1 MIKITNYTK
10 SEIVEIQY
18 GEDPTSYIYREED
31 HNKLTK
37 ELLRIMET
45 GKEVKIITKEYI

>member
-18 GEDPTSYIYREED
+18 GEDATTYVYDLKSEKLSKQLLSFLKLNVKVKVEE
-31 HNKLTK
+31 
-37 ELLRIMET
+37 
-45 GKEVKIITKEYI
+45 KEYK

>member
-1 MIKITNYTK
+1 MIKITNYTE
-10 SEIVEIQY
+10 SEIVQIQY

-31 HNKLTK
+31 HHWLTK